1 MLLLEQAALRR
12 QLLLA
17 QDEVKQRYLS
27 GRSQNDQSVD
37 KANKTLQLIL
47 ANSGFLSKPA
57 ELLGQGGYGLPQ
69 AQEREQLLDSS
80 RERQAQLQGLS
91 ADLDKEARALLSPE
105 RDKEIRAVEANLKQ
119 IGGHLRTLHKAAGG
133 LELP

>member
-1 MLLLEQAALRR
+1 M
-12 QLLLA
+12 
-17 QDEVKQRYLS
+17 
-27 GRSQNDQSVD
+27 
-37 KANKTLQLIL
+37 
-47 ANSGFLSKPA
+47 
-57 ELLGQGGYGLPQ
+57 LGQGGYGLPQ